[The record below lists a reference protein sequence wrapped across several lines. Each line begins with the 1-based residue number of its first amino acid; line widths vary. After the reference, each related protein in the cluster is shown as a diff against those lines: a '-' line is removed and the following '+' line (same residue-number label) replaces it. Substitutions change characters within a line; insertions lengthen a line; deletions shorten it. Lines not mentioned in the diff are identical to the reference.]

1 MQGTARSGGRPAHT
15 SSRPGADT
23 GRATKPYAGTPNGDA
38 PRKTFNCEAEREHG
52 TLDVGAGATAV
63 GPKATRALGSLA
75 DGDPAMANIEAM
87 HQHLRF
93 LATALALFLV
103 VAAANVASTPAG
115 PWTALYGPLLIAVGP
130 VAYYLAYY
138 GGYERLAAAVAGSGD
153 ADGGRSSTVARD
165 GERNEFEKDG
175 FERSRHRPAATSDG
189 ATAGDSRTGS
199 GDERAG
205 GFRFDG
211 RGSRTTDGRG
221 EATVAGFE
229 WDAAAD
235 DGRGHARG
243 GPRGDRP
250 TDDRATAE
258 AAIGFEGSEPTT
270 AGRGGFVFERDATD
284 PPDDGFRFG
293 DRAGESE

>member
-1 MQGTARSGGRPAHT
+1 
-15 SSRPGADT
+15 
-23 GRATKPYAGTPNGDA
+23 
-38 PRKTFNCEAEREHG
+38 
-52 TLDVGAGATAV
+52 
-63 GPKATRALGSLA
+63 
-75 DGDPAMANIEAM
+75 MANIEAM

-115 PWTALYGPLLIAVGP
+115 PWTVVYGPLLIAVGP

-138 GGYERLAAAVAGSGD
+138 GGYERLAATVAGSGD

-270 AGRGGFVFERDATD
+270 AGGGGFVFEGDAAD
-284 PPDDGFRFG
+284 GGFRFD
-293 DRAGESE
+293 DRAAESE